1 MIIKLAKKA
10 TEKHIN
16 DAITRQT
23 ENRFFKLNN
32 DFKKYGL
39 EMKFFGY
46 VPTICEI
53 ETTTTAI
60 DRFFYE

>member
-23 ENRFFKLNN
+23 EN
-32 DFKKYGL
+32 
-39 EMKFFGY
+39 KFFTFGSIGNTY
-46 VPTICEI
+46 VDGVNVNYWMLTSKII
-53 ETTTTAI
+53 VLTNN
-60 DRFFYE
+60 